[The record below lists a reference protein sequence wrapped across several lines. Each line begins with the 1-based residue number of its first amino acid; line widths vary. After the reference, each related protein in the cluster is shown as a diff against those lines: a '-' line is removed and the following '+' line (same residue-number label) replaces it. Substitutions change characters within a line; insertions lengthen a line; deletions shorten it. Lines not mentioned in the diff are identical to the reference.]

1 MRCNNLFCN
10 KISIKSYIK
19 NQNLSNKAKFNY
31 KFNVH
36 FNFLLGLEF
45 LLFVDILSFHFKR
58 KYKDWRSLITI
69 KSLWSGN
76 RSKSFLIIG
85 NIITE
90 P

>member
-1 MRCNNLFCN
+1 MKWIGRKIFFLIKRINDDKMMRFNNPFCN

-58 KYKDWRSLITI
+58 KYKDWRSLI
-69 KSLWSGN
+69 
-76 RSKSFLIIG
+76 
-85 NIITE
+85 
-90 P
+90 